1 MTNKV
6 NHLRGIG
13 GVHNPDRQEDDYY
26 ATPPRAIN
34 DLLTKVSLSP
44 NVWEVACGGG
54 HLSDTL
60 ADLGYKVIATDIKD
74 RGAKSFTRVH
84 NFLNDN
90 HKTFNGDIV
99 TNPPY
104 KLATEFVQES
114 LNTVTDG
121 HKVCMF
127 LKIQFLE
134 GAKRFETLYQD
145 NSLKQVLVYSSRIS
159 TAKNA
164 DFDKYKSTAMCH
176 AWFVWEK
183 GYKGLPT
190 IDWLVNK
197 M

>member
-1 MTNKV
+1 MVNKL
-6 NHLRGIG
+6 NHVRGIG
-13 GVHNPDRQEDDYY
+13 GTHNKERQEDDYY

-34 DLLTKVSLSP
+34 GLLSKVDLSK

-60 ADLGYKVIATDIKD
+60 IDLGYNVVATDIKD
-74 RGAKSFTRVH
+74 RGAKTFTRVH
-84 NFLNDN
+84 DFLNDEHN
-90 HKTFNGDIV
+90 VFDGDIV

-104 KLATEFVQES
+104 KFATEFVQES
-114 LNTVTDG
+114 LDTITDG

-134 GAKRFETLYQD
+134 GAKRFKELYKD
-145 NSLKQVLVYSSRIS
+145 NSLKQVLVYSSRIG

-190 IDWLVNK
+190 IDWLAD
-197 M
+197 